1 MKLSNR
7 QNISFFNRH
16 DIKYEVHLHVMP
28 MHPSHW
34 FSSTNGYWYHATSVQ
49 VWVSSARLS
58 ICSSSLLSF
67 RGGIILYIVSF
78 LSFFFF
84 FYFFYFFQI
93 FFLFFFQGF
102 FSLFLPPV
110 KLTLELA
117 LRVSQMPNLWF
128 QRLDD
133 SRLPCVQCHC
143 LINAPENKIR

>member
-1 MKLSNR
+1 MRCTYMSCLCTPATDSHLPMDIDTMPHQSRYESQAPGWVYAAVLYCHFGGELSYTLYL
-7 QNISFFNRH
+7 FF
-16 DIKYEVHLHVMP
+16 P
-28 MHPSHW
+28 
-34 FSSTNGYWYHATSVQ
+34 
-49 VWVSSARLS
+49 
-58 ICSSSLLSF
+58 
-67 RGGIILYIVSF
+67 
-78 LSFFFF
+78 FFFF